1 MWKKRLFEDTSKKND
16 GNCVCVCSYY
26 YYFFKGRW
34 LQNAWKLSPT
44 TPLTPPTL
52 RGMAR
57 VPNFRTPLLLFE
69 LNLIL
74 QAFVLWREHLEGAQG
89 QGDSSVCVKADF
101 CKFFVFLRPTE
112 MGSWQQLSAC
122 HTMRPCLSVCL
133 LFSTFGGAQVTQGP
147 QLCTPAI
154 FTSYAMPDASSV
166 FCRCLSSLLLSHVF
180 FNKSDAGGFRS
191 TANFRTPQL
200 CLPLELWQIILHA
213 LQASATHLPFC
224 HPKALHFL
232 HSTPPP
238 LFFFFY
244 PPYPF
249 LKAWG
254 FCFCWIHQHCRGNR
268 QINQVQSL

>member
-1 MWKKRLFEDTSKKND
+1 MTSKCLKAFTNHPPHST
-16 GNCVCVCSYY
+16 NI
-26 YYFFKGRW
+26 
-34 LQNAWKLSPT
+34 AWYGPS
-44 TPLTPPTL
+44 
-52 RGMAR
+52 
-57 VPNFRTPLLLFE
+57 FRTPLLLFE

-200 CLPLELWQIILHA
+200 CLPLEL
-213 LQASATHLPFC
+213 
-224 HPKALHFL
+224 
-232 HSTPPP
+232 
-238 LFFFFY
+238 
-244 PPYPF
+244 
-249 LKAWG
+249 
-254 FCFCWIHQHCRGNR
+254 
-268 QINQVQSL
+268 

>member
-1 MWKKRLFEDTSKKND
+1 MTSKCLKAFTNHPPHPT
-16 GNCVCVCSYY
+16 NI
-26 YYFFKGRW
+26 
-34 LQNAWKLSPT
+34 AWYGPS
-44 TPLTPPTL
+44 
-52 RGMAR
+52 
-57 VPNFRTPLLLFE
+57 FRTPLLLFE

-180 FNKSDAGGFRS
+180 FLIRVMQGDSAAQQTSGLRS
-191 TANFRTPQL
+191 S
-200 CLPLELWQIILHA
+200 
-213 LQASATHLPFC
+213 ASL
-224 HPKALHFL
+224 
-232 HSTPPP
+232 
-238 LFFFFY
+238 
-244 PPYPF
+244 
-249 LKAWG
+249 
-254 FCFCWIHQHCRGNR
+254 
-268 QINQVQSL
+268 

>member
-1 MWKKRLFEDTSKKND
+1 MMATVFA
-16 GNCVCVCSYY
+16 CVPIIIIFLKGDDFKMLESFHQPPPSPHQHCVVWPECLISGHRFCYLSWIW
-26 YYFFKGRW
+26 FFK
-34 LQNAWKLSPT
+34 
-44 TPLTPPTL
+44 PLFFGGSIWRVHKDKQTAVYVWRQTFASSLCSSIPL
-52 RGMAR
+52 R
-57 VPNFRTPLLLFE
+57 
-69 LNLIL
+69 
-74 QAFVLWREHLEGAQG
+74 
-89 QGDSSVCVKADF
+89 
-101 CKFFVFLRPTE
+101 
-112 MGSWQQLSAC
+112 WQQLSAC

-232 HSTPPP
+232 HSTPP
-238 LFFFFY
+238 FFFFT
-244 PPYPF
+244 PPTLF
-249 LKAWG
+249 WKLGG
-254 FCFCWIHQHCRGNR
+254 FVFVEYISTAGEIDR
-268 QINQVQSL
+268 

>member
-122 HTMRPCLSVCL
+122 HTMRPCLSVSCSVHLEERKSLRGRSSAL
-133 LFSTFGGAQVTQGP
+133 LR
-147 QLCTPAI
+147 
-154 FTSYAMPDASSV
+154 Y
-166 FCRCLSSLLLSHVF
+166 SLPMQC
-180 FNKSDAGGFRS
+180 
-191 TANFRTPQL
+191 RTPPLYSVGVCRL
-200 CLPLELWQIILHA
+200 CCSAMYFLIRVMQWDSAAQQTSGLRSS
-213 LQASATHLPFC
+213 ASL
-224 HPKALHFL
+224 
-232 HSTPPP
+232 
-238 LFFFFY
+238 
-244 PPYPF
+244 
-249 LKAWG
+249 
-254 FCFCWIHQHCRGNR
+254 
-268 QINQVQSL
+268 

>member
-133 LFSTFGGAQVTQGP
+133 SPVQYIWRSASHSGAAALHSCDIHF
-147 QLCTPAI
+147 LCNAGRLLCI
-154 FTSYAMPDASSV
+154 LSV
-166 FCRCLSSLLLSHVF
+166 FVV
-180 FNKSDAGGFRS
+180 
-191 TANFRTPQL
+191 
-200 CLPLELWQIILHA
+200 
-213 LQASATHLPFC
+213 SAAQPCIF
-224 HPKALHFL
+224 
-232 HSTPPP
+232 
-238 LFFFFY
+238 
-244 PPYPF
+244 
-249 LKAWG
+249 
-254 FCFCWIHQHCRGNR
+254 
-268 QINQVQSL
+268 